1 MNEER
6 VWFLNTGH
14 EINGPVAYWMSRD
27 QRSVDNWALFHAQEV
42 AISKATPL
50 IVIFNLVP
58 DFLGAGERHY
68 RFMIDGLREVKTSL
82 SKLGIPFHL
91 LGGDP
96 TIIIPEFVQDNGISY
111 LVTDFDPL
119 KIKRNWKKQIVGDL
133 DIPVAEV
140 DAHNIV
146 PCWVSSG
153 KQEYGAYTIR
163 PKIQRALP
171 SFLDD
176 LLPIKKHPFTL
187 MEEPNNDW
195 ERAYQALDID
205 QEVPPVTWL
214 RSGQTASL
222 KALGDFIENRLE
234 SYDKARNDPTLEG
247 QSGLSPYLHFGQ
259 LSAQRI
265 ALEVNRSSASQEAK
279 DTFLEELVVRR
290 ELSDNFCFYNHAYDS
305 FEGFPSWARETL
317 DIHREDSRDYLYS
330 QKELEEGRTHD
341 GLWNAAQMDMEE
353 RGKMHGHMRMYWAK
367 KILEW
372 TESPEE
378 AMDMAIYLND
388 KYELD
393 GRDPNGYTGIAWSI
407 GGVHDRAWAERPI
420 FGKVRYMS
428 FNGAR
433 RKFDVDSYIENHR
446 GKR

>member
-14 EINGPVAYWMSRD
+14 DRNGPVVYWMSRD
-27 QRSVDNWALFHAQEV
+27 QRSVDNWALSHAQEI
-42 AISKATPL
+42 AISKASPL
-50 IVIFNLVP
+50 FVVFNLIP
-58 DFLGAGERHY
+58 GFLGAGERHY
-68 RFMIDGLREVKTSL
+68 RFMLEGLREVEISL
-82 SKLGIPFHL
+82 SKLEIPFHL
-91 LGGDP
+91 LDGDP
-96 TIIIPEFVQDNGISY
+96 TIIIPEFVEDNSISY

-119 KIKRNWKKQIVGDL
+119 RIKRNWKKQIVDDL
-133 DIPVAEV
+133 DIPVTEV

-146 PCWVSSG
+146 PCWASSG

-163 PKIQRALP
+163 PKMRRALP
-171 SFLDD
+171 NFLDD
-176 LLPIKKHPFTL
+176 LPSIKRHPYTT

-195 ERAYQALDID
+195 KQAHQQLDVD
-205 QEVPPVTWL
+205 QDAPPVTWL
-214 RSGQTASL
+214 KSGQTASL
-222 KALGDFIENRLE
+222 KTLGDFIEHRLE
-234 SYDKARNDPTLEG
+234 LYNEARNDPALEG

-259 LSAQRI
+259 LSAQRT

-279 DTFLEELVVRR
+279 DVFLEELVVRR

-317 DIHREDSRDYLYS
+317 DVHREDRRDYMYS
-330 QKELEEGRTHD
+330 RKELEGGRTHD
-341 GLWNAAQMDMEE
+341 DLWNAAQMEMVE
-353 RGKMHGHMRMYWAK
+353 RGKMHGYMRMYWAK
-367 KILEW
+367 KVLEW

-378 AMDMAIYLND
+378 AMDAAIYLND

-393 GRDPNGYTGIAWSI
+393 GRDPNGYAGIAWSI

-433 RKFDVDSYIENHR
+433 RKFDVDSYIGNHLGNR
-446 GKR
+446 